1 MRFKDFITDAETP
14 FQRGFNAV
22 DRALTPSKWG
32 SSSTASTSK
41 KSSSIGALQL
51 KIDRFELQD
60 AQEIMSAVIKG
71 NVSNLS
77 NEQIQTAKNLLEKLN
92 NL

>member
-32 SSSTASTSK
+32 SPTASTSK

-77 NEQIQTAKNLLEKLN
+77 SEQIQTAKKLLEKLN

>member
-1 MRFKDFITDAETP
+1 
-14 FQRGFNAV
+14 
-22 DRALTPSKWG
+22 
-32 SSSTASTSK
+32 
-41 KSSSIGALQL
+41 LQL

-77 NEQIQTAKNLLEKLN
+77 SEQIQTAKKLLEKLN